1 MVRAAYRPRLRGR
14 GLLLGGALLLL
25 AATLPLSAQASLVIL
40 VRHAEKATGG
50 DDPGLTMEGWTRAE
64 ALVKALSCVKL
75 DGVITTRYQRTRLT
89 AAPVVKAQQLEPV
102 EVAASRDITAH
113 AAEVASLVNAM
124 PAGSAV
130 LIVGHSNTLAP
141 IIAALGGPAIVERP
155 STTASSSWTGAA
167 PPPRPA
173 GARPL
178 RCARRAG
185 GRRLPR
191 VARPMS
197 ADRTL
202 LAELGIQLLAL
213 AIGVGLLYGAPRSTR
228 RPPTITN

>member
-141 IIAALGGPAIVERP
+141 IIAALGGPAIPELCDGQYDDLFFLDRGG
-155 STTASSSWTGAA
+155 TA
-167 PPPRPA
+167 PRLVR
-173 GARPL
+173 GH
-178 RCARRAG
+178 
-185 GRRLPR
+185 
-191 VARPMS
+191 
-197 ADRTL
+197 
-202 LAELGIQLLAL
+202 
-213 AIGVGLLYGAPRSTR
+213 YGAPDAPGADGCHAS
-228 RPPTITN
+228 PAP